1 MVSSVE
7 TLASL
12 SRGIHIG
19 APHHPIS
26 TQGSGFRG
34 EGGSDIGLS
43 SYTLPAYYTVSEYF
57 KQNQSS
63 GFKLGIIQGKGAVP
77 KGECRVVGVS

>member
-57 KQNQSS
+57 KHIQSF
-63 GFKLGIIQGKGAVP
+63 GFGPGISLRQGW
-77 KGECRVVGVS
+77 